1 MEKVIF
7 LAPRKALY
15 KAGDIA
21 TDAYLITSGSISIY
35 SERGVLLGTLNEGDI
50 VGENSFGNNK
60 IRSVSAINNDM
71 EAKLTIIPG
80 KIISAKLN
88 ENEFVA
94 KALHQILGRLS
105 KMNDKIDYISSELGK
120 FGSAVDELTQNE
132 LLQLQKFLGI
142 RKDLHNLSMDI
153 SLLRSATAADN
164 NNQLSIEA
172 NSEDLFFGNTEQ
184 EFKQSDQ
191 DFKQNDKVFENSKPV
206 NLSNQ
211 DAYTNIATS
220 RLQEV
225 DGHLS
230 LKDQN
235 EENWEERSDETRINS
250 FWLRAIATRTVFGM
264 YYHNP
269 VETILMTFIEYVP
282 HENCLL
288 CEVVGSDN
296 GVSFS
301 SIEEEIFC
309 FPKGHPISVFGRID
323 DRFIKC
329 KMLLKG
335 HSSKHQKEAGAKS
348 VLVVK
353 LELPSVVLVHLGREF
368 RRFPITKGCPP
379 VKVKLQSNENKIRT
393 KASTV
398 ALDGLEIIAKS
409 LPHDQF
415 QEGQKFKAEIECAGH
430 VLQTIACVQN
440 LRKNRADDSWEVQ
453 LQYEFGNAAE
463 EAAAGRLTSL
473 VERAKINQAKI
484 DADAVSDG

>member
-1 MEKVIF
+1 MDKIIF

-21 TDAYLITSGSISIY
+21 NDAYLINSGSISIY
-35 SERGVLLGTLNEGDI
+35 SKRGVLLGTLNEGDI

-105 KMNDKIDYISSELGK
+105 RMNDKIDHISSELEK

-142 RKDLHNLSMDI
+142 RKDLQNLSLDI
-153 SLLRSATAADN
+153 SLLRSASTADN
-164 NNQLSIEA
+164 NKQPSIEA
-172 NSEDLFFGNTEQ
+172 NSDGFFSDNTEQ
-184 EFKQSDQ
+184 E
-191 DFKQNDKVFENSKPV
+191 FKQNDKVFENSKPV

-230 LKDQN
+230 LEDQN

-264 YYHNP
+264 YYNNP
-269 VETILMTFIEYVP
+269 AETILMTFIEYVP

-301 SIEEEIFC
+301 SIEEEIYC
-309 FPKGHPISVFGRID
+309 FPKEQPISVFGRID

-329 KMLLKG
+329 KMTLKG
-335 HSSKHQKEAGAKS
+335 HSSKHQKESGAKS

-368 RRFPITKGCPP
+368 RRFSITKGCPP
-379 VKVKLQSNENKIRT
+379 VTVKLLSNKNKIRT
-393 KASTV
+393 KASIV

-430 VLQTIACVQN
+430 VVQTTACVQN
-440 LRKNRADDSWEVQ
+440 LRKNHADDSWEIQ

-484 DADAVSDG
+484 DAEAVSDA